1 MPGEWS
7 SSTMVS
13 ESVPGVF
20 LLILVAVF
28 MEETKDDSELGP
40 LCRELPFKK
49 KKKVMLQRT
58 VFLLGSPLLLFV
70 FMMVLSTPSL
80 LENRQKKAPVEEIR
94 TNGFKQ
100 I

>member
-40 LCRELPFKK
+40 LCRELPLK